1 MRMASNSSFDAVTG
15 LVQAM
20 VTFDPLAAQHL
31 TATSQFAERLAK
43 LMDLDGASVENCRL
57 AGLLHD
63 IGLFGMDRFV
73 LDHPG
78 MLSDAEWD
86 VLTKH
91 PVLGERLL
99 LRIPSIAHLAPIV
112 RAHHERIDGSGY
124 PDGLIESEIPL
135 EARII
140 AVVDAFH
147 SMSMPQRYRGAFAP
161 AAAMAEL
168 LGNRGSHFDAD
179 VVDAFATMIGHRQRR
194 TTELRA
200 VRAS

>member
-1 MRMASNSSFDAVTG
+1 MMGNSSFYAVTG

-43 LMDLDGASVENCRL
+43 TMKLDDSSVENCRL

-73 LDHPG
+73 LDYPG
-78 MLSDAEWD
+78 MLGDAEWD
-86 VLTKH
+86 VVTKH

-124 PDGLIESEIPL
+124 PDGLIDNEIPL

-147 SMSMPQRYRGAFAP
+147 TMSMPQRYRESFAP

-168 LGNRGSHFDAD
+168 IGNRGSHFDAE
-179 VVDAFATMIGHRQRR
+179 VVDAFAAMVGHRQRR
-194 TTELRA
+194 TTGLRA
-200 VRAS
+200 VGA